1 MVAENNTQKK
11 IQRTFIIG
19 DEWLYYKFYS
29 GPKTADLILTEMIKP
44 AAEQLLSG
52 GYIDRWFFIR
62 YADPKMHIRVRFHL
76 ARPEFIFN
84 VVQTLQPLTRGYIEQ
99 DLIWKVQVDSYQ
111 REIERYGVDTMEQA
125 EELFFHDSVMI
136 VNMLDMITGDEGEK
150 YRWFFGIRAIDT
162 LLDDF
167 HFELERKLELLTI
180 LKENFGREFG
190 INKGLRDQLKNKY
203 RDSREEITIVLDR
216 SQDAESEMKPLF
228 DLLARKSE
236 AIKPVVKN
244 LEEREKQETLL
255 PALND
260 LMGSYIHMLMNRLF
274 KSKQRVHELVVYDFL
289 WNVYKSTLA
298 RQKHSPKDKKKK

>member
-29 GPKTADLILTEMIKP
+29 GPKTADLMLAEMIKP

-298 RQKHSPKDKKKK
+298 RQKHNKKPEKK

>member
-62 YADPKMHIRVRFHL
+62 YSDPKMHIRVRFHL

-298 RQKHSPKDKKKK
+298 RQKHNKKPEKK

>member
-298 RQKHSPKDKKKK
+298 RQKHNKKPEKK

>member
-1 MVAENNTQKK
+1 MAAENNTQKK

-62 YADPKMHIRVRFHL
+62 YSDPKMHIRVRFHL
-76 ARPEFIFN
+76 AKPEFIFN

-136 VNMLDMITGDEGEK
+136 VNMLDMIAGDEGEK

-203 RDSREEITIVLDR
+203 RDSRKEISIVLDR
-216 SQDAESEMKPLF
+216 SQDEESEMKPLF

-244 LEEREKQETLL
+244 LKEREKQGTLL

-274 KSKQRVHELVVYDFL
+274 KSKQRTHELVVYDFL

-298 RQKHSPKDKKKK
+298 RQKHNPKDKKKK